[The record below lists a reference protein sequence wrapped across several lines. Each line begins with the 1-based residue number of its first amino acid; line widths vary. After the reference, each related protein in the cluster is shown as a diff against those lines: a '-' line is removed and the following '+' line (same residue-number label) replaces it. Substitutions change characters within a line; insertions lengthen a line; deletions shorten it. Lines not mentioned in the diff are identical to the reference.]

1 MVGNDG
7 DTSAPGRVML
17 RRDTVRMGWVVVGR
31 EMLCEVVSVLL
42 QQRILRSL
50 VTLTRLARALS
61 RDTRMK
67 YNYELLLIESEN
79 ARRMRL

>member
-1 MVGNDG
+1 
-7 DTSAPGRVML
+7 ML
-17 RRDTVRMGWVVVGR
+17 RRDAVRMGWVVVRR